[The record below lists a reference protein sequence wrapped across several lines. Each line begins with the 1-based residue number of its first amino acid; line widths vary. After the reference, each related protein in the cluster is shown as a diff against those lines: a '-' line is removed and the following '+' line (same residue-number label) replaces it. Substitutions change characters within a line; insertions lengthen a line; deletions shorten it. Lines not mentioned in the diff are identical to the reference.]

1 MIGPALLRDLLIVA
15 AFELRE
21 MLRTRRI
28 LIVLALYLLGGLVAA
43 YGFVEF
49 LRAVEEA
56 AANAL
61 GTAATARPGALTEQ
75 LLKEPMYQSAFR
87 TFFRNNDEADFLI
100 KFPPMA
106 LFFAWSSFSFVPILI
121 VITATDTVAQETMS
135 RGYRFINFRTGRLEY
150 VLGKATGQLLLL
162 AALTLSTAFVY
173 MLVAFFGL
181 YNFELGS
188 NLSGMLFFWPR
199 ILAYCAP
206 FLALA
211 VSVSA
216 MATSTNVARA
226 ASIIALLSF
235 TVLNAVLRHYSRL
248 DPSWWMDL
256 LRFLMPL
263 MHRDAL
269 WGPDWLEVMGVIFTL
284 LSLGGLYLAVGIA
297 VFARRDI

>member
-56 AANAL
+56 AAKAL
-61 GTAATARPGALTEQ
+61 GTAATSRPGALTDQ
-75 LLKEPMYQSAFR
+75 LLQEPMYQGAFR
-87 TFFRNNDEADFLI
+87 SFFRNNDEADFLI
-100 KFPPMA
+100 HFPPMA
-106 LFFAWSSFSFVPILI
+106 LFFAWSSFSFVPVLI

-135 RGYRFINFRTGRLEY
+135 RGFRFINFRTGRLEY
-150 VLGKATGQLLLL
+150 VLGKATGQLFLL
-162 AALTLSTAFVY
+162 AVLTLSTAFVY
-173 MLVAFFGL
+173 MLVAAIGL
-181 YNFELGS
+181 YQFELGD
-188 NLSGMLFFWPR
+188 NLTAMLYFWPR

-206 FLALA
+206 FLALS
-211 VSVSA
+211 VSISA
-216 MATSTNVARA
+216 MASSTNVARA
-226 ASIIALLSF
+226 ISIMALLGF
-235 TVLNAVLRHYSRL
+235 TVLNAALRHYSRL

-256 LRFLMPL
+256 VRFLMPL

-269 WGPDWLEVMGVIFTL
+269 WGPDWLEVFGVMFTL
-284 LSLGGLYLAVGIA
+284 LSLGGLYLAIGIA